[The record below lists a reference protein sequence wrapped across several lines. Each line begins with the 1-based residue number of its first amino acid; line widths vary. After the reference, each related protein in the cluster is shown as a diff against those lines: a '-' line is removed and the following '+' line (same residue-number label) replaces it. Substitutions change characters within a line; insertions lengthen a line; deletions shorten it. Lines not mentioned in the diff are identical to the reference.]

1 MSQPYTRGMRAKK
14 RLSKCVIY
22 FLMILISF
30 LLLSDPNVSFWG
42 LKPNL
47 LIPLCTMIA
56 VWEGEFTGALVGAG
70 CGLLMDMALRSLLG
84 FHGILMMVLMFFCGF
99 GVKYLL
105 RPHFLNCFLLTA
117 ISALTD
123 MLLDYGVYYQ
133 LFDYPYAG
141 EFFLRSYLPQ
151 YLLTLL
157 FVPVFFFPVRWVA
170 RRFRFSD

>member
-14 RLSKCVIY
+14 RLAKCAIY

-30 LLLSDPNVSFWG
+30 LLLSDPNFSFWG

-70 CGLLMDMALRSLLG
+70 CGLLMDMALR
-84 FHGILMMVLMFFCGF
+84 
-99 GVKYLL
+99 
-105 RPHFLNCFLLTA
+105 PHFLNCFLLTA
-117 ISALTD
+117 ASALLD

-151 YLLTLL
+151 YFLTLL
-157 FVPVFFFPVRWVA
+157 FVPVFFFPVRWIA